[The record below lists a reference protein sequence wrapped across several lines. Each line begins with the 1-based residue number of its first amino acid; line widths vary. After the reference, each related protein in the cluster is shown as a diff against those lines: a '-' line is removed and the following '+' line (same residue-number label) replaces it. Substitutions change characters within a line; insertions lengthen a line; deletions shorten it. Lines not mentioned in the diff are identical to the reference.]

1 MRFRNCVR
9 ITTLLAILTLAAGSP
24 AAAPVQQP
32 APVAATVTTDV
43 VPHDRTT
50 SQFVADL
57 TRDDF
62 ELYEDGVRQELTSL
76 EVVQAVTLLK
86 DVLRTV
92 IRDGDMFGIV
102 STGTSSISQQLT
114 SERSILESLQSR
126 PGPANTADRDPHTTT
141 ECRCDPS
148 ALTLTAAV
156 TPIAVPTAIGH
167 ILHVSR
173 SPSRLCVLCGL
184 A

>member
-50 SQFVADL
+50 GQFVADL

-62 ELYEDGVRQELTSL
+62 ERYEDGVRQELTSL

-102 STGTSSISQQLT
+102 STGTS
-114 SERSILESLQSR
+114 
-126 PGPANTADRDPHTTT
+126 
-141 ECRCDPS
+141 
-148 ALTLTAAV
+148 
-156 TPIAVPTAIGH
+156 
-167 ILHVSR
+167 
-173 SPSRLCVLCGL
+173 
-184 A
+184 